1 MNMDH
6 SRITSDEI
14 EKLMSE
20 IVITGV
26 LGEKSL
32 LYDNMI
38 DAILK
43 NSIIELNNLIKDSQ
57 EELGSDF
64 EKVLVDNLYDLYEDQ

>member
-1 MNMDH
+1 MK
-6 SRITSDEI
+6 ITSDEI

-38 DAILK
+38 DTILK